1 MPDRGAAVRDSIIRS
16 RPGYGQGEI
25 FARVSHLCGTRGL
38 VQLSHNGPAI
48 RQARLRSSL
57 NPLYIDDHLSSMI
70 QEGYET
76 VSWLQS
82 QLDPIKREKR
92 EYGLPPEGRI
102 ASEAGDSLLDAYSR
116 AVTGAVEKVSPSVV
130 NIEVHQSLPGSR
142 SGRTRP
148 GEERERR
155 GGGSGFVF
163 TPDGL
168 ILTNSH
174 VVHEA
179 KRIEV
184 TVADGRRMAASA
196 IGDDPASDL
205 AVIRVDELL
214 SGEPGLAAAEFG
226 DSQRLRVG
234 QVAIAIGAP
243 YGFQSTVTAGVVSA
257 LGRSLRSY
265 SGRLIDDVIQTDASL
280 NPGNSGGPLVDSAG
294 RVIGVNTATILPA
307 QGLCFAIGINTAKFV
322 ASRLLRDGRLRRSYI
337 GVSAQ
342 TVPVHRR
349 VVRFYDL
356 PRETGAMVLSVEDG
370 SPARRAGLRGGDVIV
385 ALEGHPVA
393 GVDDL
398 HRVLTDVRVGVSCSL
413 TVLRYTEKLE
423 LKIVPEEAK

>member
-1 MPDRGAAVRDSIIRS
+1 MELEKYANAFSPSLINQDESNRWSDG
-16 RPGYGQGEI
+16 PE
-25 FARVSHLCGTRGL
+25 RVE
-38 VQLSHNGPAI
+38 P
-48 RQARLRSSL
+48 
-57 NPLYIDDHLSSMI
+57 PLATS
-70 QEGYET
+70 
-76 VSWLQS
+76 
-82 QLDPIKREKR
+82 
-92 EYGLPPEGRI
+92 
-102 ASEAGDSLLDAYSR
+102 AAGDEHLLDAYSR
-116 AVTGAVEKVSPSVV
+116 AVTGAVERISPSVV
-130 NIEVHQSLPGSR
+130 NIEVHQSIPPSK
-142 SGRTRP
+142 GRTP
-148 GEERERR
+148 SGEPRERR

-174 VVHEA
+174 VVHDA

-184 TVADGRRMAASA
+184 TLTDGRRMPATA

-205 AVIRVDELL
+205 AVIRIEKPRVE
-214 SGEPGLAAAEFG
+214 EPGLIPAELG
-226 DSQRLRVG
+226 NSQQLRVG
-234 QVAIAIGAP
+234 QVVIAMGAP

-265 SGRLIDDVIQTDASL
+265 SGRLIDDVVQTDAAL
-280 NPGNSGGPLVDSAG
+280 NPGNSGGPLVDSSG
-294 RVIGVNTATILPA
+294 RVVGVNTATILPA
-307 QGLCFAIGINTAKFV
+307 QGICFAIGINTAKFV
-322 ASRLLRDGRLRRSYI
+322 ASRLLRDGRIRRSFI

-356 PRETGAMVLSVEDG
+356 PKETGVVVLSLEEK
-370 SPARRAGLRGGDVIV
+370 SPAARAGVREGDVII

-413 TVLRYTEKLE
+413 TILRRTEKIE
-423 LKIVPEEAK
+423 LTVVPEEARAA

>member
-1 MPDRGAAVRDSIIRS
+1 MYLEETGNAFSELPGA
-16 RPGYGQGEI
+16 
-25 FARVSHLCGTRGL
+25 T
-38 VQLSHNGPAI
+38 PAATI
-48 RQARLRSSL
+48 PHA
-57 NPLYIDDHLSSMI
+57 D
-70 QEGYET
+70 
-76 VSWLQS
+76 
-82 QLDPIKREKR
+82 
-92 EYGLPPEGRI
+92 
-102 ASEAGDSLLDAYSR
+102 ASLLDAYSR
-116 AVTGAVEKVSPSVV
+116 AVTGAVDRVSPSVV
-130 NIEVHQSLPGSR
+130 NIEVHQS
-142 SGRTRP
+142 SGRTRA
-148 GEERERR
+148 GEPRERS

-174 VVHEA
+174 VVHDA
-179 KRIEV
+179 SRIEV
-184 TVADGRRMAASA
+184 TLSDGRRMPATS

-205 AVIRVDELL
+205 AVVRVNNAPADEPALT
-214 SGEPGLAAAEFG
+214 AAALG
-226 DSQRLRVG
+226 NSQQLRVG
-234 QVAIAIGAP
+234 QLAIAIGNP

-265 SGRLIDDVIQTDASL
+265 SGRLIDDVIQTDAAL

-307 QGLCFAIGINTAKFV
+307 QGICFAIGINTAKFV
-322 ASRLLRDGRLRRSYI
+322 ASRLLRDGRIRRSYI

-342 TVPVHRR
+342 TVPIHRR

-356 PRETGAMVLSVEDG
+356 PKETGVVALSVEEK
-370 SPARRAGLRGGDVIV
+370 SPSRLAGVREGDVII

-413 TVLRYTEKLE
+413 TILRHTDKLE
-423 LKIVPEEAK
+423 LKILPEEAM